1 MFYLTVV
8 LPTVIVTVIYF
19 IMLFTHARMNGLNL
33 RKVYLYDGALL
44 SAIIFLQISIFFAV
58 ENFATN
64 ELLSGCFFTLSLHIV
79 FGITISLFIGGKSM
93 EKVAVESEKARL
105 LIKDLIKNKDAN
117 LTVKQDN
124 EKAENGSILQYRE
137 GEKSTIGGFDFS
149 GASEL
154 TSSAKKK
161 SKTTLER
168 ENTLNAERV
177 LDKAKKGESNN
188 KREIESA
195 VDSLIK
201 IVSSK

>member
-1 MFYLTVV
+1 
-8 LPTVIVTVIYF
+8 
-19 IMLFTHARMNGLNL
+19 
-33 RKVYLYDGALL
+33 
-44 SAIIFLQISIFFAV
+44 
-58 ENFATN
+58 
-64 ELLSGCFFTLSLHIV
+64 
-79 FGITISLFIGGKSM
+79 M